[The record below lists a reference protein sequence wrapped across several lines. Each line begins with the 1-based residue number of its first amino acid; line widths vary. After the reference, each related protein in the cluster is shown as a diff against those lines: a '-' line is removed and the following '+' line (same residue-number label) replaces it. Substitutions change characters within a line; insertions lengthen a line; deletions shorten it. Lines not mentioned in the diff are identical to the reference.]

1 MPSTRTARAFTLAI
15 TPLLPLVCLARGD
28 DPGDPAALG
37 EGDVEDSPIDVGEHV
52 IAGFAVVFSRIPCNF
67 PSGVRKTHDNIGEV
81 DTALNDVLRA
91 FGRVPV
97 ELHDSI

>member
-1 MPSTRTARAFTLAI
+1 LFALRAEMIHVIRPRSVKVTWKIRPF
-15 TPLLPLVCLARGD
+15 
-28 DPGDPAALG
+28 
-37 EGDVEDSPIDVGEHV
+37 DVGEHV
-52 IAGFAVVFSRIPCNF
+52 IAGFAVVFARIPCNF

-97 ELHDSI
+97 ELHDSM